1 MVLELC
7 ERSLLQKINCFNFGS
22 INAQKNKCAQF
33 MLIIYALICQVKANC
48 RRLTGIQSNIL
59 QVIEWHES
67 LIFYSR
73 FSHDVTKIQTKKLSL
88 LLFYF
93 HVILMHLKTFV
104 QTNFRLKGLFVLP
117 YRTIKF
123 PGFCLTRHLA
133 GGRESSCVG

>member
-1 MVLELC
+1 
-7 ERSLLQKINCFNFGS
+7 
-22 INAQKNKCAQF
+22 

-48 RRLTGIQSNIL
+48 RRLTGIQSNYL

-93 HVILMHLKTFV
+93 HVILMHLKPFV
-104 QTNFRLKGLFVLP
+104 QTHFRLKGLFVLP
-117 YRTIKF
+117 YRTLKF
-123 PGFCLTRHLA
+123 PGFCVTRHLA

>member
-1 MVLELC
+1 
-7 ERSLLQKINCFNFGS
+7 
-22 INAQKNKCAQF
+22 

-93 HVILMHLKTFV
+93 HVILMHLKAFV

-117 YRTIKF
+117 YWTLKF
-123 PGFCLTRHLA
+123 PGFCVTRHLA

>member
-1 MVLELC
+1 MVQLTL
-7 ERSLLQKINCFNFGS
+7 RKIK
-22 INAQKNKCAQF
+22 IAQF

-117 YRTIKF
+117 YRTLKF

>member
-1 MVLELC
+1 
-7 ERSLLQKINCFNFGS
+7 
-22 INAQKNKCAQF
+22 

-93 HVILMHLKTFV
+93 HVILRV
-104 QTNFRLKGLFVLP
+104 VV
-117 YRTIKF
+117 
-123 PGFCLTRHLA
+123 
-133 GGRESSCVG
+133 RENRAKC